1 MYEMKKKKKMNLWF
15 EQREKIERKKER
27 EKDGASRKR
36 KVVLSICINDSS
48 KTIWLI
54 LAFTVIILPFIYSND
69 SEFLIKL
76 NSKKIINKSCSLWKK
91 DQQIDKKFSEKKSEN
106 KKIAEIKKKKKKES
120 FRMVQSTTILS

>member
-1 MYEMKKKKKMNLWF
+1 M
-15 EQREKIERKKER
+15 
-27 EKDGASRKR
+27 
-36 KVVLSICINDSS
+36 
-48 KTIWLI
+48 
-54 LAFTVIILPFIYSND
+54 PFIYSND